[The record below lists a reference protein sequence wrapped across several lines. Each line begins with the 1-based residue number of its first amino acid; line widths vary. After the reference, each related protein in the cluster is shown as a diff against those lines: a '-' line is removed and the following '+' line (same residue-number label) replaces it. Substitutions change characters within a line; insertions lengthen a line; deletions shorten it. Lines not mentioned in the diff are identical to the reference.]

1 MKTTIFGL
9 VCGIALAA
17 GPASAAAA
25 LPQAATVK
33 ASDDTLTERIE
44 TRFRQDAALKKH
56 DVKVTVE
63 GGVAMLTGIVETAA
77 EKTRAAQLA
86 RVNGITRVDNQLVV
100 NRSAADAVVRGTK
113 GTVEETKDVARAA
126 GATAKEAG
134 EKAKDGAVKVGE
146 KTKDAAATAVDKT
159 KEGAETI
166 GEKTKDGA
174 VTVAEKT
181 KDGAVTVAEK
191 TKDGAVTA
199 AEKTRE
205 GFGKVAGEITDA
217 LILSSV
223 KSKFVGEDVLK
234 GSDINV
240 DCDQHIVRL
249 RGTVPTAAARDRA
262 VQLANSTDGV
272 QRVVDDLTIGPKK

>member
-17 GPASAAAA
+17 GPVSATAAV
-25 LPQAATVK
+25 PQAATVK

-44 TRFRQDAALKKH
+44 TRVRQDAGLKKH
-56 DVKVTVE
+56 DVKVTV
-63 GGVAMLTGIVETAA
+63 GAGVATLTGTVASAA

-86 RVNGITRVDNQLVV
+86 RVTGITRVDNQLVV
-100 NRSAADAVVRGTK
+100 DRSAADAVAQGTK
-113 GTVEETKDVARAA
+113 GTVAETKEVAKDV
-126 GATAKEAG
+126 GEKAKDAG
-134 EKAKDGAVKVGE
+134 EKAKEGAVKVG
-146 KTKDAAATAVDKT
+146 
-159 KEGAETI
+159 
-166 GEKTKDGA
+166 
-174 VTVAEKT
+174 EKT

-199 AEKTRE
+199 AEKTKDGAVTAAEKTKDGAVIVAEKTRD
-205 GFGKVAGEITDA
+205 GVGKVAGEITDA
-217 LILSSV
+217 FILSTV

-240 DCDQHIVRL
+240 DCDQHIVSL

-262 VQLANSTDGV
+262 LQLARSTDGV
-272 QRVVDDLTIGPKK
+272 QRVIDDLTIGLKK